1 MAIDD
6 GEITLDMYRQVK
18 CAYYRTAIEM
28 ESYCPGGAFNRQP
41 AENGEPDD
49 SADDDSG
56 GGDDGDGNKPDG
68 QCPAHPRCNQED
80 ADDSEESNDETGP
93 STTEGSPAPTTT
105 TAPLADYCTEWSS
118 FELPQHD
125 SPRDVP
131 IDVKCVF

>member
-1 MAIDD
+1 MAGGGAEESAERCCAQRRELSPIDRNFLGVMAIDD
-6 GEITLDMYRQVK
+6 
-18 CAYYRTAIEM
+18 
-28 ESYCPGGAFNRQP
+28 
-41 AENGEPDD
+41 GEPDD

-125 SPRDVP
+125 SHWDVP
-131 IDVKCVF
+131 IDVKCGF